1 MIFAIGI
8 DFKVIKCYGKNRK
21 FARELLKNRSKALKQ
36 FKKDYA
42 VTLEY
47 LEQCGYGEFNTDFET
62 LQRYET
68 YSWQHTVE
76 KGTENEELIK
86 SQLGNV
92 SSFLDVYYNGSY
104 TYYFPFCKAVS

>member
-62 LQRYET
+62 LQHYAI